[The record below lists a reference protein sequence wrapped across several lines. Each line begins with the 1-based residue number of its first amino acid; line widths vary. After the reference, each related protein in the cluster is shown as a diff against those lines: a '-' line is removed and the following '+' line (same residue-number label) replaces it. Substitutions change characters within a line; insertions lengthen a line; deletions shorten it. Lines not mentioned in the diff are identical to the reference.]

1 MRACAGALVV
11 ALTLASAAPAAA
23 IATLPKPRCIAA
35 DTVLVSKLDSRKA
48 APGDRFT
55 FKVVGS
61 IPASRELPAI
71 PDGTLGYGVVALAQ
85 HAGAGGQPGRLV
97 LEPRFLDLA
106 EGWHVPATR
115 DPKLDDGFVVGEKRD
130 APDAIAL
137 LPVVGP
143 VMVGGYNAIHRGR
156 EIEIPPGTPIRV
168 ILGDDLAMGRC
179 ADPPPSD
186 LP

>member
-1 MRACAGALVV
+1 MIRRAGVLAVGLIVTSAASAGAL
-11 ALTLASAAPAAA
+11 S
-23 IATLPKPRCIAA
+23 TLPKPRCIAA
-35 DTVLVSKLDSRKA
+35 DTVLVTKLDSRKTV
-48 APGDRFT
+48 PGDRFT

-85 HAGAGGQPGRLV
+85 RAGAGGQPGRLV
-97 LEPRFLDLA
+97 LEPRFLELA
-106 EGWHVPATR
+106 EGWHVPAVR
-115 DPKLDDGFVVGEKRD
+115 DPKLDDGFVIGDTRN
-130 APDAIAL
+130 APQAIAL
-137 LPVVGP
+137 VPVVGP
-143 VMVGGYNAIHRGR
+143 AVVGGYNAIHRGR
-156 EIEIPPGTPIRV
+156 EIELPPGTPIRV